1 MRIEREAMMM
11 LVTQSCGDVRQV
23 LNALQMWNNRSAE
36 NTGGTVTAA
45 AVNKRLKE
53 VRTRGGLPPG

>member
-1 MRIEREAMMM
+1 ML

-53 VRTRGGLPPG
+53 VRARGGLPPG